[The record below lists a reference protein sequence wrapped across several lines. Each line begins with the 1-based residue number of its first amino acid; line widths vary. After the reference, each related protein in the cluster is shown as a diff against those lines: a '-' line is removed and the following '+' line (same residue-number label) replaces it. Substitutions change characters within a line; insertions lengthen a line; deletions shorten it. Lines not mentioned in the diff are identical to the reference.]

1 MAQQYV
7 KFMRGTLAAFEAL
20 ASKNKDTLY
29 FIYDDEASTDGSLY
43 LGDRL
48 IAGGDIGKAS
58 IDELKD
64 VLISENLS
72 GESILIYDAKQSLWV
87 NKRLDEVISVFLA
100 PTDESD
106 GVAGLVPA
114 PPKAQ
119 KNLFLR
125 SDGEWAAINVDIP
138 EASVTTVTNDSGK
151 TDETILTEV
160 TADNTY
166 NSGDVIIIK
175 NKISDGKYQHTAY
188 VYDGENWE
196 AMDGNYNA
204 ENVYFDEDLITTSAI
219 GNITLTNGQATIA
232 TKGKNLK
239 QVFDTIFVKEK
250 NPTTT
255 QPSVSITASN
265 NKAYEVGTKVTPSY
279 SGSYSAGSYT
289 YGPATGVTASNWRA
303 TDSNSASRT
312 GQTGSFDELTVTDT
326 INYKITVYA
335 DLSEGAIPV
344 TNTGNEYAAGKI
356 SAATKSATSAAI
368 TGYRNTFYGTFT
380 NKDALTSAT
389 VRTLT
394 KSGAAF
400 ANGSTFK
407 ITVPVGC
414 YRVVFAYPATLRDVT
429 SVLDKN
435 DSNANIVTGFTKSTM
450 DITGANNHTAIS
462 YKVYTMDFAN
472 AYDAAN
478 EFTVTI

>member
-279 SGSYSAGSYT
+279 SSSYSAGSYT

-303 TDSNSASRT
+303 TDSNSCSRT
-312 GQTGSFDELTVTDT
+312 GQNGSFDELTVTDT

-394 KSGAAF
+394 KSGRAL